1 MSHGSLEEKFHNEVK
16 AFQEFGKSSIKEKT
30 LVILACQTYCL
41 HLMEE
46 QSQSLVSGSELPDA
60 LRNTAASH
68 SSTSM
73 AENHAIF
80 PKQSIRKVTI

>member
-1 MSHGSLEEKFHNEVK
+1 MSHGSLEEKFHNQVK

-60 LRNTAASH
+60 L
-68 SSTSM
+68 
-73 AENHAIF
+73 
-80 PKQSIRKVTI
+80 